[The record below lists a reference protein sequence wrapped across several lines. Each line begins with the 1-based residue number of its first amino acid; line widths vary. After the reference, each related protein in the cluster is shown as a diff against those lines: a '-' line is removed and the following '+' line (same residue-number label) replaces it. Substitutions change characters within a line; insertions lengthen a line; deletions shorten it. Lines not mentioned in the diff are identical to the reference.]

1 MTSHNRYSNP
11 PPAELTP
18 EEPQVP
24 PAERSTAARFA
35 RLLIVAGILTILVW
49 AGLKTWR
56 VYQATRSLLAVQ
68 EQAQLMMEGGL
79 NDINPDDTEAL
90 VLGARAD
97 ISTLQD
103 ELRFI
108 RPIAPL
114 FGWIPRVGP
123 LVLAAPHLLD
133 MADAGSEAGA
143 LAISGLKPALPIL
156 QQDDFSAARLG
167 DLLPILT
174 AATENLSEAEG
185 AMERYSAARV
195 GLSGVVA
202 VDDLP
207 WRVRQLIET
216 SDELMPAAQGGL
228 RLAPTLPA
236 ILGQDGPR
244 RYLLLAQN
252 EDEIRAT
259 GGFITG
265 AGLLTIQN
273 GQIIDLSVM
282 DSNLVDNWREKPY
295 DFPPQPFYDY
305 MGLEL
310 FLFRD
315 ANFWPDFPTSAQK
328 ALELY
333 EYGQDSPPLDGVIA
347 IDQEFLRL
355 LVEATGPVPVPGTN
369 QTINA
374 NNLVRTLQE
383 ARNIQEGQEVG
394 EWVSNR
400 KSFLSGFASA
410 ILAKFETGVSSIN
423 PVKLAGNLGAAAE
436 TRHLSIYLRDPA
448 AAVALAETGWDG
460 ALTTHPPGD
469 FLMAIDTNMGY
480 NKVNL
485 FIERSISY
493 EINLADGSSPRAT
506 TTLNYRHTGQP
517 QSEPCLQGVDEEF
530 ELASDYLSLADKC
543 YWNYV
548 RVYTPAGSQLIDSS
562 RQVVPGETM
571 FNGVS
576 WDRTAETVEEHEG
589 LTTFATFML
598 LPQSEEATITFEY
611 ELPGNIISTA
621 DGLHVYELKVNKQP
635 GMQTEP
641 LSISVKLPPG
651 ASLRDVS
658 PASAQVE
665 GSVIVFRT
673 DLDSNVVLTISYQ

>member
-1 MTSHNRYSNP
+1 LTSHDRYSNP

-18 EEPQVP
+18 EESQAP
-24 PAERSTAARFA
+24 PVERSMATRFA
-35 RLLIVAGILTILVW
+35 RFLILAGVLTILVW

-79 NDINPDDTEAL
+79 NNIDPDDIEAL
-90 VLGARAD
+90 VWEARAD

-108 RPIAPL
+108 QPIAPL
-114 FGWIPRVGP
+114 FGWVPRVGP
-123 LVLAAPHLLD
+123 LVLAAPHLLE
-133 MADAGSEAGA
+133 MADAGSDAGA
-143 LAISGLKPALPIL
+143 LAISGLKPALAIV
-156 QQDDFSAARLG
+156 QRDDFSAARLG

-174 AATENLSEAEG
+174 AAGPNLLATED
-185 AMERYSAARV
+185 AMERYVAAREALDEAV
-195 GLSGVVA
+195 MVA
-202 VDDLP
+202 DLP
-207 WRVRQLIET
+207 WRVRRLIEV
-216 SDELMPAAQGGL
+216 SDELIPAAQGGL
-228 RLAPTLPA
+228 RLAPTLPS

-244 RYLLLAQN
+244 RYLILAQN

-273 GQIIDLSVM
+273 GQIIDLSFM
-282 DSNLVDNWREKPY
+282 DANVVDNWRDKPY

-315 ANFWPDFPTSAQK
+315 ANFWPDFPTSARK

-369 QTINA
+369 QTINSD
-374 NNLVRTLQE
+374 NLIRTLQE

-394 EWVSNR
+394 DWVGNR
-400 KSFLSGFASA
+400 KAFLSGFASA

-423 PVKLAGNLGAAAE
+423 PVKLAGNLGGAAE
-436 TRHLSIYLRDPA
+436 TRHISIYLRDPE
-448 AAVALAETGWDG
+448 AAVALAKTGWDG
-460 ALTTHPPGD
+460 ALTNHPPGD
-469 FLMAIDTNMGY
+469 FLMAVDTNMGY
-480 NKVNL
+480 NKVGL

-493 EINLADGSSPRAT
+493 EIDLADGTNPLAT

-517 QSEPCLQGVDEEF
+517 HSEPCLQGVDEEF

-548 RVYTPAGSQLIDSS
+548 RVYVPAGSQLIDSS

-571 FNGVS
+571 FNGVA
-576 WDRTAETVEEHEG
+576 WDSTAEIVEEQEG

-598 LPQSEEATITFEY
+598 LPQGGEATITFEY
-611 ELPGNIISTA
+611 ELPGTIITTA

-635 GMQTEP
+635 GIHTEP

-651 ASLRDVS
+651 ASLQDIS

-665 GSVIVFRT
+665 GSLVVFRT
-673 DLDSNVVLTISYQ
+673 DLDSNVVLTISYR

>member
-1 MTSHNRYSNP
+1 LTSHNRYSNP

-493 EINLADGSSPRAT
+493 ELNLADGSSPRAT